1 MRALRLMTALAG
13 IATMAATASAQN
25 LFNDLASSEAAIQA
39 KEARDKVPPGGG
51 DWEKV
56 KIGFEIA
63 PVQLNLA
70 GRNRKA
76 VGLGSY
82 LVNAVGGCNDCH
94 TNPNFAAGGNPFDG
108 EPEQINAAGYL
119 AGGVAFGPTIS
130 ANITPDA
137 NGRPAGLTFA
147 QFLELLRTGADPN
160 EPGQLLQVMPWPTY
174 KNMTDRDIYN
184 IYQYLTTIPSITSAA
199 TSAQR

>member
-1 MRALRLMTALAG
+1 MTTLAA
-13 IATMAATASAQN
+13 IAGMSATANAQN
-25 LFNDLASSEAAIQA
+25 LFNDLAASEAAIQA
-39 KEARDKVPPGGG
+39 KEAKDKVPSGGG
-51 DWEKV
+51 DGEKI

-82 LVNAVGGCNDCH
+82 IVNAIGGCNDCH
-94 TNPNFAAGGNPFDG
+94 TNPNFAAGGDPFQG
-108 EPEQINAAGYL
+108 QPEQINAAGYL
-119 AGGVAFGPTIS
+119 AGGVAFGPIIS
-130 ANITPDA
+130 ANITPDT

-147 QFLELLRTGADPN
+147 QFLNVLRTGADPD
-160 EPGQLLQVMPWPTY
+160 EPGRLLQVMPWPAY

-199 TSAQR
+199 TTAQR